1 MSKQINAKIAR
12 IETLKAK
19 ENRTTYESQCLAN
32 AMYTVENRTLSKVYN
47 NLLREIENEKPSD
60 LKDEIIRML
69 GGYDFPT
76 GKQFVN
82 MAKKGKMKKHWSIW
96 DGLGIVRKFNKK
108 AVQQKKAAKE
118 QAKES
123 KKTMDIVK
131 KAA

>member
-1 MSKQINAKIAR
+1 MSKQMIAKIAR

-32 AMYTVENRTLSKVYN
+32 AMYTVENRTLSKVYK

-60 LKDEIIRML
+60 LKDEILRIL

-76 GKQFVN
+76 DKQFVN
-82 MAKKGKMKKHWSIW
+82 MAKKGKMKQHWSIW

-108 AVQQKKAAKE
+108 AMQQKKAAK
-118 QAKES
+118 QQSKES